1 MTFFQD
7 FYKYNVTVFVTSN
20 TILQKEHIFFARFE
34 MFFCSSRMSKNRAF
48 YIRFVFQTM
57 KDCWRCKILAV
68 EATRLDLEMRKK
80 QKRVRE
86 ELTLS
91 IRRVNNMVRTLR
103 KSDRNA
109 DDLLHL
115 EPLDQRALRVEIAAA
130 ESERASHYFA
140 CRRLRRSGVVF
151 RARHDRL
158 ERKLLQLTE
167 GVRGT
172 VISLER
178 MMAELRK
185 QLSLSRIQERIFQ
198 QEAVDIEQKG
208 LNARRRLV
216 VVNEQLALL
225 RRHPY
230 KVHTVCHFS

>member
-1 MTFFQD
+1 
-7 FYKYNVTVFVTSN
+7 
-20 TILQKEHIFFARFE
+20 
-34 MFFCSSRMSKNRAF
+34 
-48 YIRFVFQTM
+48 M
-57 KDCWRCKILAV
+57 KDCWRCKLLTV
-68 EATRLDLEMRKK
+68 EATRLDLDMRKK

-103 KSDRNA
+103 KSDRTVGGKGDDD

-115 EPLDQRALRVEIAAA
+115 ESLDQRALRVEIAAA
-130 ESERASHYFA
+130 KSERASHYNA

-151 RARHDRL
+151 RARRDRL
-158 ERKLLQLTE
+158 ERMLHHLTE

-172 VISLER
+172 VGSLER
-178 MMAELRK
+178 VMGELRK
-185 QLSLSRIQERIFQ
+185 QLSLARIQERVFQ

-216 VVNEQLALL
+216 VVNEQLVLL

-230 KVHTVCHFS
+230 KVRAVRTYPVVPIVLVVCWGSPRDDERDNACRSTRKSRSLGDGPL

>member
-1 MTFFQD
+1 
-7 FYKYNVTVFVTSN
+7 
-20 TILQKEHIFFARFE
+20 
-34 MFFCSSRMSKNRAF
+34 
-48 YIRFVFQTM
+48 M
-57 KDCWRCKILAV
+57 KDCWRCKILTV
-68 EATRLDLEMRKK
+68 EATRLDLDMRKK
-80 QKRVRE
+80 QTCVRE
-86 ELTLS
+86 DLTLS

-103 KSDRNA
+103 KSDRNAAGGKGDDGDNA

-130 ESERASHYFA
+130 ESERASHYNA

-151 RARHDRL
+151 RARRDRL
-158 ERKLLQLTE
+158 ERTLHHLTE

-172 VISLER
+172 VGSLER
-178 MMAELRK
+178 VMGELRK
-185 QLSLSRIQERIFQ
+185 QLSLARIQERVFQ

-216 VVNEQLALL
+216 VVKEQLVLL

-230 KVHTVCHFS
+230 KVLTLHRLPSRI